1 MDSSTTRCLVIMKRK
16 QPSSNFGLAILAGA
30 SLSLACTST
39 DPDPD
44 PMGSNSESSDSTQMT
59 EDSEASMGDSE
70 TSMEAGDGDA
80 ESAGDGDG
88 DMLLDCSTIVASGN
102 MVNTV
107 PEDFSLLGSDGTLHS
122 LHSYCNE
129 VVYAV
134 AGTMW

>member
-1 MDSSTTRCLVIMKRK
+1 MNSD
-16 QPSSNFGLAILAGA
+16 
-30 SLSLACTST
+30 
-39 DPDPD
+39 
-44 PMGSNSESSDSTQMT
+44 SESSDSTQMT
-59 EDSEASMGDSE
+59 DDSETGMGDSE
-70 TSMEAGDGDA
+70 TSTDTGDGDSD
-80 ESAGDGDG
+80 SAGDGDG
-88 DMLLDCSTIVASGN
+88 DMGLDCSTIVASGN